1 MAYYLVTATPK
12 RELKAELIEKLKG
25 RAFEPLRPFGR
36 EIMKALTKA
45 RLLDNGAAVWEEEDY
60 CNPPLRAEKEAVL
73 DRYFSDIS
81 VQDMGDRGNGWKRI
95 YKLPRLFPE
104 VEVYVDPNE

>member
-1 MAYYLVTATPK
+1 MAYYLVTATPNW
-12 RELKAELIEKLKG
+12 ELETELIDKLKT

-45 RLLDNGAAVWEEEDY
+45 RLLENGAAVWEEEDY
-60 CNPPLRAEKEAVL
+60 CNPPLRAERAAVL
-73 DRYFSDIS
+73 DRYFTDIT
-81 VQDMGDRGNGWKRI
+81 VQDMGDKGNGWKRI

-104 VEVYVDPNE
+104 VDIYVDPDE